1 MNNVVK
7 ADAPPCINRT
17 TRSLVLLIV
26 VLITGCYA
34 PLRSPGIPAATLSD
48 EFRMPIRTAGEPL
61 NFSSLSAAPP
71 QVYLLGNGDI
81 IEITIPDL
89 IHQGEARPFQVQLL
103 ETGEVLLPHVGP
115 VMIGGLSLIQAQ
127 QRINHALGQGYLQ
140 KPGSSISL
148 IKKGVINVVVLGAVE
163 RPGVYELPRY
173 ENDIAHALAAA
184 GGLSEDS
191 GEVIEVHRQYEHQWP
206 ELPEQMRNQQRP
218 HFQSQPIPTPQMTVP
233 QHQFQNM
240 SSASSA
246 PVQHSSYQRPA
257 SENTNRPAQSS
268 LMPNLNPPNGSYRR
282 QPATPP
288 QRFNPT
294 GTYRSAS
301 GQRSSSE
308 KPLIRGQSPDQ
319 WTPMSA
325 PYIESE
331 GIMMATPPANT
342 IVRIPL
348 RGCASPVSPQDIIL
362 NPGDVVVVPKKT
374 DQVFYVVGP
383 LSESN
388 RLRFTVNDRDRE
400 IGNGLLLPRDREV
413 DVVTAVAMAGYI
425 DPINSPV
432 TVTVH
437 RTQPDG
443 MPLLI
448 KVNLIKARYNPQETV
463 LVQPGDII
471 YLNPDASWYSRR
483 LFDRLI
489 DNTVGRVFGK

>member
-7 ADAPPCINRT
+7 PDALQCINRT
-17 TRSLVLLIV
+17 TISLVMLTV
-26 VLITGCYA
+26 VLLTGCYA

-115 VMIGGLSLIQAQ
+115 VMIGGLSLVQAQ

-140 KPGSSISL
+140 KPGASISL
-148 IKKGVINVVVLGAVE
+148 VKKGVINVVVLGAVE

-206 ELPEQMRNQQRP
+206 GLPDQMRNQQP
-218 HFQSQPIPTPQMTVP
+218 LQFQSHPVPAQQMPVP

-246 PVQHSSYQRPA
+246 PVQQSSYQRSA
-257 SENTNRPAQSS
+257 SENTFRSNPSS
-268 LMPNLNPPNGSYRR
+268 LMPSINPPNSSYRR
-282 QPATPP
+282 QSATPP
-288 QRFNPT
+288 QRFKPT
-294 GTYRSAS
+294 GTYRSGV
-301 GQRSSSE
+301 GQQSPSE
-308 KPLIRGQSPDQ
+308 KPVIRGQSPEQ
-319 WTPMSA
+319 WNSMSA
-325 PYIESE
+325 PFVESD

-348 RGCASPVSPQDIIL
+348 KGCASPVSPQDIIL

-374 DQVFYVVGP
+374 DQVFFVVGP

-489 DNTVGRVFGK
+489 DNTVGRVFGN

>member
-1 MNNVVK
+1 ML
-7 ADAPPCINRT
+7 T
-17 TRSLVLLIV
+17 VLLN
-26 VLITGCYA
+26 TGCYA

-48 EFRMPIRTAGEPL
+48 EYRMPIRTAGEPL

-127 QRINHALGQGYLQ
+127 LRINHALGQGYLQ
-140 KPGSSISL
+140 KPGASISL
-148 IKKGVINVVVLGAVE
+148 VKKGVINVVVLGAVE

-184 GGLSEDS
+184 GGLSEDA
-191 GEVIEVHRQYEHQWP
+191 GEVIEVHRQYEHQWLGSP
-206 ELPEQMRNQQRP
+206 ETMNSQQP
-218 HFQSQPIPTPQMTVP
+218 PQYQSHPMPAPQMPVP
-233 QHQFQNM
+233 QHQFQKM

-246 PVQHSSYQRPA
+246 PIQQSSYQQPNT
-257 SENTNRPAQSS
+257 ENTLRSNPSNQ
-268 LMPNLNPPNGSYRR
+268 MPNINPPNGSYRR
-282 QPATPP
+282 PSAVSP
-288 QRFNPT
+288 QRLNPT
-294 GTYRSAS
+294 GTYRS
-301 GQRSSSE
+301 GTGLQSSTQE
-308 KPLIRGQSPDQ
+308 PVIRGQSPEQ
-319 WTPMSA
+319 WSPMSA
-325 PYIESE
+325 PFIPTD
-331 GIMMATPPANT
+331 GIMMANPPANT

-348 RGCASPVSPQDIIL
+348 KGCATPVSPQDIIL

-463 LVQPGDII
+463 FVQPGDII

-489 DNTVGRVFGK
+489 DNTVGRVFGN